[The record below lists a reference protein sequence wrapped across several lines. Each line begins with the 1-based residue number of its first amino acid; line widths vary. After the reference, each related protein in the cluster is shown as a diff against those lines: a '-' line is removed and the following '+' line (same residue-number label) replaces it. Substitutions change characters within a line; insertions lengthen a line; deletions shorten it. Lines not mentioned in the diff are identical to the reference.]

1 VTSPEAGHLATATE
15 PDADA
20 AEAFVATSPVSEAE
34 KRFDHARRTIGL
46 FLGPLA
52 LLAVLAWPMPALS
65 IEAHRLAAIVT
76 LVMIW
81 WVAEAIPIAITSL
94 VGVGLATLFGVADA
108 TTVLAPFGN
117 PVIFLFIGSFIL
129 GRAIAEH
136 GVDRRISGALLDVAA
151 VGGSYARSRLAV
163 QAIVMA
169 ISAWISN
176 AATTVMML
184 PVALGVLRSQVGRTP
199 PAPGPVTTGMVLTV
213 AFASSIGGM
222 ITPVGA
228 APNLITMGLL
238 ESTAGVVVEFTTWV
252 LVALP
257 VAIVMGIALH
267 VAGRYFF
274 PVPGGPPPAQPRE
287 LVHHPRNWTRGE
299 LNTALA
305 FLAAVLLWVGPSV
318 LGAVAPESGLS
329 IALGD
334 RLDEGIAA
342 ILAASLL
349 FVLPVDWRARRFTLG
364 WNEAAQIDWSTILL
378 MGGGLSLGHL
388 MFTTGLAEHL
398 ARAIVDGSGAA
409 SLWSITAVSI
419 AIGVL
424 LTEVTSN
431 TSATAMLVPVVI
443 SICQAAGVNP
453 AAPAIGVCLGAS
465 CTSMFPIS
473 TPANAIVYS
482 TGLVP
487 IRRMILFGAIM
498 DVCGFLV
505 ILAGLRLLCPLLGL
519 A

>member
-1 VTSPEAGHLATATE
+1 MDQPVSPEPVPAATA
-15 PDADA
+15 PDDA
-20 AEAFVATSPVSEAE
+20 TAFLIASSVSDVER
-34 KRFDHARRTIGL
+34 RFDLARRTVGL

-52 LLAVLAWPMPALS
+52 LAAVLLWPIPSLS
-65 IEAHRLAAIVT
+65 VEAHRLAAIVT

-81 WVAEAIPIAITSL
+81 WVCEAIPIAITAL

-136 GVDRRISGALLDVAA
+136 GVDRRISGTILGLAA

-176 AATTVMML
+176 AATTAMML
-184 PVALGVLRSQVGRTP
+184 PVALGVLRSQTGRAP
-199 PAPGPVTTGMVLTV
+199 REPGPMTTGMVLVV

-228 APNLITMGLL
+228 APNLITIGLL
-238 ESTAGVVVEFTTWV
+238 ATTAGVTVGFTTWV

-257 VAIVMGIALH
+257 IAVVMGVALNL
-267 VAGRYFF
+267 AGRRMFA
-274 PVPGGPPPAQPRE
+274 VPGGPPAARRGDLVQAPRE
-287 LVHHPRNWTRGE
+287 WTRGE
-299 LNTALA
+299 FNTALA
-305 FLAAVLLWVGPSV
+305 FVAAVVLWVGPSV
-318 LGAVAPESGLS
+318 LSAVAPEATLSGT
-329 IALGD
+329 IND
-334 RLDEGIAA
+334 RLDEGVAA
-342 ILAASLL
+342 VLAASLL
-349 FVLPVDWRARRFTLG
+349 FVLPVDWAKRRFTLG
-364 WNEAAQIDWSTILL
+364 WTEASQIDWATILL
-378 MGGGLSLGHL
+378 MGGGLALGQL
-388 MFTTGLAEHL
+388 MFTTGLAERL
-398 ARAIVDGSGAA
+398 AKTIVSASGAD
-409 SLWSITAVSI
+409 SLWAVTAVAI
-419 AIGVL
+419 AIGIL

-443 SICQAAGVNP
+443 SICQATGVNP

-473 TPANAIVYS
+473 TPANAIAYS
-482 TGLVP
+482 TGLIP
-487 IRRMILFGAIM
+487 IRRMMFFGAVM

-505 ILAGLRLLCPLLGL
+505 ILAGLRILCPLLGL